1 MFLIDTGNDVVAC
14 SLFGGPLDRMR
25 YGLYREVCSS
35 LAAERKSLAFHV
47 SDARLRTLI
56 CVQSQKKFLGAENFN
71 QPIGSWN
78 TSAVTDMRAMF
89 QYAKLQAHSF
99 LCSVLR

>member
-1 MFLIDTGNDVVAC
+1 MAC

-56 CVQSQKKFLGAENFN
+56 CVQSQKKM
-71 QPIGSWN
+71 
-78 TSAVTDMRAMF
+78 VTMVMMVMMVMMTIVMVTQMNIIIVTTMSMAMPTMIRMVIAPVVMR
-89 QYAKLQAHSF
+89 
-99 LCSVLR
+99 

>member
-56 CVQSQKKFLGAENFN
+56 CVQSQKSSMELLHLISHLKPGTRL
-71 QPIGSWN
+71 
-78 TSAVTDMRAMF
+78 V
-89 QYAKLQAHSF
+89 LQT
-99 LCSVLR
+99 